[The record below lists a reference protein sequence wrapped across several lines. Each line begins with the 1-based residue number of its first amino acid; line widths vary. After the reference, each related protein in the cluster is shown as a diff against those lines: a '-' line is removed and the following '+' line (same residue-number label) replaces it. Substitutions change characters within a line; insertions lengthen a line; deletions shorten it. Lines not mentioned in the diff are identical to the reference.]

1 MSDDE
6 MSGWHHRG
14 MNMNLCKPRET
25 VRDREAWQLPSC
37 NRQELLLSA
46 SQVEETEAQRN
57 VISAPGIR
65 KCLSDDQSVNIIHS
79 VSSDYILCYVD
90 V

>member
-1 MSDDE
+1 MV
-6 MSGWHHRG
+6 GGHHQFNRYEHG
-14 MNMNLCKPRET
+14 QPRET

-57 VISAPGIR
+57 VISALGIR